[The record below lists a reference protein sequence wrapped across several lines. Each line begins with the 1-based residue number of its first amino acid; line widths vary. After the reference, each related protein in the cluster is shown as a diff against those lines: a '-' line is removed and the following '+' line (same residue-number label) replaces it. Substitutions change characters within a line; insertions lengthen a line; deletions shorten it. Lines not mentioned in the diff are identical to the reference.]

1 VRPPASHHREWN
13 ATNNRCGDALV
24 FVPGNDFM
32 VLNRLSRRHFAGL
45 AGWAALGSSA
55 SSVQAAGRRSASAAQ
70 SAAPGFPRGFIWG
83 TATSAYQ
90 IEGAVNE
97 DGRGPSIWD
106 GFTHTEGTIE
116 DGSNG
121 DVADD
126 HYHRYKDDIRLM
138 QALGTKAYRFSIAWP
153 RIFPEGSGTP
163 NSKGL
168 DFYNRLV
175 EALLASGIEPYATL
189 YHWDLPQALQDRFG
203 GWQSRDTAKAFAD
216 YAGYVAERL
225 SDRVKHFFTINE
237 CSRLVHLGHG
247 LGIDAPGL
255 KLPQGQQNQVRHHV
269 ALGHG
274 LAVQAI
280 RARARRGVKVGP
292 AENLVVCVPAI
303 DTPENVRA
311 AEIATRELNA
321 GYLTVML
328 EGRYTDAYLAEAGKD
343 APQFTAEDLRIIS
356 SPIDFLGLNIYKPD
370 HYVVAADNPRGFALA
385 PFPASFPHMDPS
397 WLMVG
402 PEAMYWAPRHA
413 ARLWNVKSIYIT
425 ENGTSATDAPD
436 ADGKIYDVDRIMYLR
451 NYLSHLQRATAEG
464 IPVAGYFLWS
474 LLDNFEW
481 ADGLK
486 KRFGLYWVDFDTQRR
501 APKLSAAFYRETIRR
516 NAVA

>member
-1 VRPPASHHREWN
+1 
-13 ATNNRCGDALV
+13 
-24 FVPGNDFM
+24 M
-32 VLNRLSRRHFAGL
+32 VLNRLSRRHFARL
-45 AGWAALGSSA
+45 AGWAALG
-55 SSVQAAGRRSASAAQ
+55 AATRSGEATAGALGDRR
-70 SAAPGFPRGFIWG
+70 APTARSGVSGFPRGFVWG

-106 GFTHTEGTIE
+106 GFTHMQGTIE
-116 DGSNG
+116 DRSNG

-126 HYHRYKDDIRLM
+126 HYHRYKDDVRLIK
-138 QALGTKAYRFSIAWP
+138 ALGTKAYRFSIAWP

-168 DFYNRLV
+168 DFYNRLID
-175 EALLASGIEPYATL
+175 ELLANGIEPFATL
-189 YHWDLPQALQDRFG
+189 YHWDLPQTLQDRFG
-203 GWQSRDTAKAFAD
+203 GWQSRDTARAFAD

-237 CSRLVHLGHG
+237 CSRLVYLGHG

-255 KLPQGQQNQVRHHV
+255 KLSQGEQNQVRHHV

-280 RARARRGVKVGP
+280 RARARHPVKLGP
-292 AENLVVCVPAI
+292 AENLVVCIPAI
-303 DTPENVRA
+303 DTAEHVRA
-311 AEIATRELNA
+311 AETATRELNA

-328 EGRYTDAYLAEAGKD
+328 EGRYTDGYLAEAGKD
-343 APQFTAEDLRIIS
+343 APKFTAEDLRIIA

-370 HYVVAADNPRGFALA
+370 HYVIAADNPRGFALA

-413 ARLWNVKSIYIT
+413 ARLWDVRSIYVT
-425 ENGTSATDAPD
+425 ENGTSGTDAPD
-436 ADGKIYDVDRIMYLR
+436 VDGNIYDVDRIMYLR
-451 NYLSHLQRATAEG
+451 NYLFHLQRATSENV
-464 IPVAGYFLWS
+464 PVAGYFHWS

-481 ADGLK
+481 ADGYK
-486 KRFGLYWVDFDTQRR
+486 KRFGLYRVDFDTQRR
-501 APKLSAAFYRETIRR
+501 TPKLSAAFYRETITR

>member
-1 VRPPASHHREWN
+1 
-13 ATNNRCGDALV
+13 
-24 FVPGNDFM
+24 M

-45 AGWAALGSSA
+45 AGWAALGASA
-55 SSVQAAGRRSASAAQ
+55 SSAHAAGRRRAP
-70 SAAPGFPRGFIWG
+70 AAPGVMTGFPRGFVWG

-106 GFTHTEGTIE
+106 SFTHTEGTIE
-116 DGSNG
+116 DRSNG

-153 RIFPEGSGTP
+153 RIFPEGFGTP
-163 NSKGL
+163 NGKGL
-168 DFYNRLV
+168 DFYQRLV
-175 EALLASGIEPYATL
+175 DALLASGIEPYATL

-216 YAGYVAERL
+216 YAGHVAARL

-255 KLPQGQQNQVRHHV
+255 KLPQGRQNQVRHHV

-280 RARARRGVKVGP
+280 RARARRGIRVGP
-292 AENLVVCVPAI
+292 AENLVVCIPAI

-328 EGRYTDAYLAEAGKD
+328 EGRYTETYLAEAGKD
-343 APQFTAEDLRIIS
+343 APQFTPEDLRTIA

-370 HYVVAADNPRGFALA
+370 HYVVAADDPRGFALA
-385 PFPASFPHMDPS
+385 PFPPSFPHMDPP

-413 ARLWNVKSIYIT
+413 ARIWGVKSIYVT
-425 ENGTSATDAPD
+425 ENGTSGTDAPD
-436 ADGKIYDVDRIMYLR
+436 ADGNIYDVDRIMYLR
-451 NYLSHLQRATAEG
+451 NYLSHLQRATSEG
-464 IPVAGYFLWS
+464 IPVSGYFLWS

-486 KRFGLYWVDFDTQRR
+486 KRFGLYRVDFDTQRR
-501 APKLSAAFYRETIRR
+501 TPKLSAALYRETIRR